1 MKKRLLIVAILI
13 GFVQLSYGQEE
24 ELNSKFAVGFQIG
37 QYQQDF
43 GLGLNISSPYF
54 ADNRVAFRLRGNIMW
69 NEHLDPDGLSTW
81 SNYSNLSIGIV
92 GVGGQIGNSI
102 RLYGEGGLIFLFPSS
117 NFSSES
123 AEMGGYGLFGFEFYL
138 NPHGTYFIEIGGVG
152 TGAREDKLASQA
164 IYSNGLLIDTGFR
177 IQF

>member
-1 MKKRLLIVAILI
+1 MKKPLLIVAILI
-13 GFVQLSYGQEE
+13 GVIQISNGQEDA
-24 ELNSKFAVGFQIG
+24 LNTKFAVGFQIA

-43 GLGLNISSPYF
+43 GLGLNVNSPYF
-54 ADNRVAFRLRGNIMW
+54 ADDRIAFRLRGNIMW

-81 SNYSNLSIGIV
+81 STYSNLSLGII

-102 RLYGEGGLIFLFPSS
+102 RLYGEGGLILLFPSS

-123 AEMGGYGLFGFEFYL
+123 TELGGYGLFGFEFYL
-138 NPHGTYFIEIGGVG
+138 NPFMTYFIEIGGVG
-152 TGAREDKLASQA
+152 TGAREDKLPSQA
-164 IYSNGLLIDTGFR
+164 IYSNGLLVDTGFR